1 MKGKTVIFLGSSVTY
16 GSASDGE
23 SFADMLEK
31 TEGINMIKE
40 AVSGTTLAD
49 IGETSYIARMKKLPK
64 VKADAFVCQL
74 STNDATKNIALG
86 EISDSFSRESFD
98 TLTVCGAIEYI
109 IAYVK
114 EIYGCPTVFY
124 TQSRYDSVP
133 YRNMTQKLCEIRD
146 KWNIHIIDL
155 WNDDEINGITD
166 EERKIYM
173 RDRVHPTREGYE
185 KLWLPKFS
193 SELSKII

>member
-49 IGETSYIARMKKLPK
+49 IGGTSYIARMKKLPK
-64 VKADAFVCQL
+64 VTADAFVCQL
-74 STNDATKNIALG
+74 STNDATRNIELG
-86 EISDSFSRESFD
+86 EISDSFSKDSFD

-109 IAYVK
+109 IAYVR
-114 EIYGCPTVFY
+114 ETYGCPIAFY
-124 TQSRYDSVP
+124 TQARYDSEP
-133 YRNMTQKLCEIRD
+133 YRKMAEKLYAVRD

-155 WNDDEINGITD
+155 WNDERINGITD
-166 EERKIYM
+166 EERKIFM
-173 RDRVHPTREGYE
+173 HDAVHPTREGYE
-185 KLWLPKFS
+185 KLWLSKFAE
-193 SELSKII
+193 ELSKII

>member
-114 EIYGCPTVFY
+114 ETYGCPTVFY